1 MPKGHHCCP
10 FGSSTTA
17 GPPRKQP
24 SCRSC
29 ESPVVVSESRSPQYQ
44 QGTYIS
50 ERISDSQ
57 NVHTHIYIYIYLLV
71 HRNNGCCVMIVH
83 ALSKNEPPPRL
94 NSRAGKDRRCYK
106 TSAKKSVLSEIRR
119 KELHK
124 YSAIVQNG
132 SKNEPLPRLNSRAV
146 KDGAELKK

>member
-1 MPKGHHCCP
+1 MHTVLRIGHDPPMAASLCP
-10 FGSSTTA
+10 PTCLAHRAPGFGNDGCEGWCTCRLTRRSTL
-17 GPPRKQP
+17 GN
-24 SCRSC
+24 
-29 ESPVVVSESRSPQYQ
+29 
-44 QGTYIS
+44 G
-50 ERISDSQ
+50 SDF
-57 NVHTHIYIYIYLLV
+57 TIYIYLLV
-71 HRNNGCCVMIVH
+71 HRNNGCFFMIVH

-106 TSAKKSVLSEIRR
+106 TSAKTSVLSEIRR